1 MNLETPF
8 SGPKSNK
15 KPRFCLN
22 LDDLEDRTG
31 AGIRLERN
39 D

>member
-15 KPRFCLN
+15 KPWFCLN
-22 LDDLEDRTG
+22 LDDLEDRTE
-31 AGIRLERN
+31 AGVRLER
-39 D
+39 DD

>member
-8 SGPKSNK
+8 CGPKSNK

-31 AGIRLERN
+31 AGVRLER
-39 D
+39 DD

>member
-8 SGPKSNK
+8 SGPKTNQ

-22 LDDLEDRTG
+22 LDDLEDRTE
-31 AGIRLERN
+31 AGVRLER
-39 D
+39 DD